1 MQFCFWCRSLVPRRP
16 GAPLCGECIRH
27 PSRRLVTLHKA
38 LSLGYPLAALR
49 SVGSSVCT
57 GSTTFFLER
66 RLLSAARVDPGLFAP
81 EAARRD
87 LAQLR
92 RDRRAARPAHDS
104 TRAALMRDASLQ
116 PWRDGAHV
124 EAVARGLLS
133 RRQVGAVLRT
143 ALGASHL
150 SDSRR
155 RPPPGCLFRR
165 AKHADGCVHSRPHRF

>member
-38 LSLGYPLAALR
+38 LALGYPLAALR

-57 GSTTFFLER
+57 GSTAFFLER
-66 RLLSAARVDPGLFAP
+66 RLVSAAHKDPDLFAP

-92 RDRRAARPAHDS
+92 RDRRAARPAHDA

-133 RRQVGAVLRT
+133 LQQVGAVLRT

-150 SDSRR
+150 LDSRR
-155 RPPPGCLFRR
+155 PPRR
-165 AKHADGCVHSRPHRF
+165 RRRRLPFQACEAR